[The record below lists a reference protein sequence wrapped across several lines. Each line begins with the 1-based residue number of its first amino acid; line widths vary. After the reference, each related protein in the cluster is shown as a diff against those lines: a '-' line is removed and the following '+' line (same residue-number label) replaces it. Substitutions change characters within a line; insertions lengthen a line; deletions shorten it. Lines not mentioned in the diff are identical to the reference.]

1 MDADRVIKTV
11 YVEADVRSRDALLDF
26 ARYCEDHPQERFWQ
40 ALRNW
45 SGFSFIFGTS
55 FVQGSELLNKPGIQD
70 TFYKEG
76 K

>member
-1 MDADRVIKTV
+1 M
-11 YVEADVRSRDALLDF
+11 SRNSDTLLDF

-45 SGFSFIFGTS
+45 SDFDFIFGTS
-55 FVQGSELLNKPGIQD
+55 SWSGAKLIEEYRYGVDD
-70 TFYKEG
+70 TFYREG